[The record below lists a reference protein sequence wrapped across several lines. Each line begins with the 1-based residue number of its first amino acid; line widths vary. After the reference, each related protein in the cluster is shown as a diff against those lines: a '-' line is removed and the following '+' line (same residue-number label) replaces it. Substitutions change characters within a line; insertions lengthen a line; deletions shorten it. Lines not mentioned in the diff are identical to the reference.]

1 MTSSRGTPATSG
13 GPVVIKLG
21 GEVVQ
26 GPHMPAIAADVA
38 AMRAEGVPVV
48 VVHGGGPQA
57 TELQKKL
64 GQTPTII
71 GGRRVT
77 DGDALDVMKMVV
89 AGKMNVDLCAALV
102 RAGAKP
108 VGLHG
113 ASSGAVLA
121 TRRPP
126 KVVSGGGPDPVDF
139 GFVGDVVGVNGELVS
154 LLIAAGYVP
163 ALACLGADASGG
175 VYNINA
181 DAVANQ
187 VAIRLDARALVLVTD
202 VPGVLRD
209 VSDPSSR
216 IGRMTIAEGVAAI
229 EQGVVTKGMI
239 PKLEESFAAIE
250 QGVRAVHIVGRLTE
264 GDLARAVTSPGSVG
278 TMLVA

>member
-1 MTSSRGTPATSG
+1 MAVTARSSG
-13 GPVVIKLG
+13 GPVVLKLG

-26 GPHMPAIAADVA
+26 GPHMAAIAADVA
-38 AMRAEGVPVV
+38 EMRRAGVPVV
-48 VVHGGGPQA
+48 IVHGGGPQA

-64 GQTPTII
+64 GQTPKIV

-77 DGDALDVMKMVV
+77 DAEALDVMKMIV
-89 AGKMNVDLCAALV
+89 AGKMNVDLCAALIA
-102 RAGAKP
+102 AGARP

-113 ASSGAVLA
+113 ASSNAVLA

-139 GFVGDVVGVNGELVS
+139 GFVGDVAGVNAE
-154 LLIAAGYVP
+154 LIALLVDAGFVP
-163 ALACLGADASGG
+163 ALACLGADASGA

-209 VSDPSSR
+209 VADPSSR
-216 IGRMTIAEGVAAI
+216 ITRMTMSEGRRAI
-229 EQGVVTKGMI
+229 EEGVVTKGMI
-239 PKLEESFAAIE
+239 PKLEESFAAIAE
-250 QGVRAVHIVGRLTE
+250 GVRAVHVVGRLAR
-264 GDLARAVTSPGSVG
+264 GDLARAVSEPGSVG
-278 TMLVA
+278 TVLVA